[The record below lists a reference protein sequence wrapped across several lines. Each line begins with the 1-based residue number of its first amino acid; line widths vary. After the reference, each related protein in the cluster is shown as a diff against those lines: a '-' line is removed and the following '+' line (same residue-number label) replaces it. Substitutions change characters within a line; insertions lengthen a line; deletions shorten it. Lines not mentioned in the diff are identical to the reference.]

1 MAELHPQL
9 EALLAE
15 IATANYPDQIEVPID
30 EARRITVER
39 AQRFYGPPEPVRRIE
54 SLTIPGPAG
63 PLNARLYAVEANG
76 PLPIA
81 VYFHGGGWVLG
92 DCDSHDK
99 GVRALTNA
107 SQCLSVSVEYR
118 RAPESP
124 FPAAIDDCFGALRW
138 VAENAAALG
147 GDASRI
153 AVAGDSAGGNLAA
166 ACALLA
172 KAEGGPALAFQLLI
186 YPVLDSDMTTKS
198 YREHADALVLN
209 RARMEY
215 FWNLYVPDVAL
226 RTDWRAAPMRAPDL
240 SGLPPALIIGSGL
253 DPLYS
258 EGVAYAE
265 RLREAGVEAGHMPFP
280 RMAHAFFQA
289 PALLDDSRAAIDRAG
304 VALRSA
310 FGTMDPASAAAQ

>member
-15 IATANYPDQIEVPID
+15 IATANYPDQIEVPVE

-39 AQRFYGPPEPVRRIE
+39 AQRFYGPPEPVHRVE
-54 SLTIPGPAG
+54 PLSIPGPAG
-63 PLNARLYAVEANG
+63 ALYARLYAVEADG
-76 PLPIA
+76 PLPIV

-107 SQCLSVSVEYR
+107 AQCLSVSVDYR
-118 RAPESP
+118 LAPENP
-124 FPAAIDDCFGALRW
+124 FPAAIDDCFAALRW

-147 GDASRI
+147 GDPSRI

-166 ACALLA
+166 AAALMA
-172 KAEGGPALAFQLLI
+172 KAEGGPKLAFQLLI
-186 YPVLDSDMTTKS
+186 YPVVDSDLETDS

-215 FWNLYVPDVAL
+215 FWDRYVPDTAQ

-240 SGLPPALIIGSGL
+240 SGLPPALIIGSGI

-265 RLREAGVEAGHMPFP
+265 RLRDAGVETEHLPFP

-289 PALLDDSRAAIDRAG
+289 PALLDDSRAAIDRSG
-304 VALRSA
+304 SALKAA
-310 FGTMDPASAAAQ
+310 FGIQDPASAAAQ